1 MYKWSS
7 ALEMK
12 KLVYVFFSS
21 LKYLTTKEFRK
32 SQELRNSVCLF
43 LFFFPAESAKIK
55 KNQDKNCSTENI
67 GYNFR

>member
-1 MYKWSS
+1 
-7 ALEMK
+7 MK

-43 LFFFPAESAKIK
+43 LVFFFPAESAKIK
-55 KNQDKNCSTENI
+55 KNQDKNCTTENI